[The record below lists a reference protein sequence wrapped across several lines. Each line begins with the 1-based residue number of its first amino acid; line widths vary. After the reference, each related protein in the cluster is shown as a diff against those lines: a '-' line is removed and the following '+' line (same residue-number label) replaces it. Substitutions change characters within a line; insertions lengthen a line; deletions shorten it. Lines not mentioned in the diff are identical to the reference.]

1 LTTTIRYASYLNQ
14 IKKNEE
20 ALRRLKKNARTG
32 FSLFGA
38 AQGAQDDQAKDDERV
53 RAQMIMDVDR
63 LGHEAQVFGVTLSDI
78 PAYQALRE
86 LAAQSD
92 ET

>member
-1 LTTTIRYASYLNQ
+1 
-14 IKKNEE
+14 
-20 ALRRLKKNARTG
+20 LKKNARTG

-38 AQGAQDDQAKDDERV
+38 AGQGAHDDQVKDDERV
-53 RAQMIMDVDR
+53 RAQVVMDVDR
-63 LGHEAQVFGVTLSDI
+63 LGHEAQVFGVTLSDV

-86 LAAQSD
+86 LAAQSG

>member
-1 LTTTIRYASYLNQ
+1 M
-14 IKKNEE
+14 
-20 ALRRLKKNARTG
+20 
-32 FSLFGA
+32 
-38 AQGAQDDQAKDDERV
+38 KDDERV
-53 RAQMIMDVDR
+53 RTQVIMDVER
-63 LGHEAQVFGVTLSDI
+63 LGHEAQVFGVTLSNA